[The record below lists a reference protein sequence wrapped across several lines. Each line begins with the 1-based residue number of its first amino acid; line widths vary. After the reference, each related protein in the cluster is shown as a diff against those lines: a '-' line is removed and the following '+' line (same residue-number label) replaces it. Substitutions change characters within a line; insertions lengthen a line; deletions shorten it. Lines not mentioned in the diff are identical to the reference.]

1 MKIIRR
7 GVFETNSSSL
17 HALTVPEDLYDSWQ
31 LIHDYVS
38 KDLERFK
45 VGENSYNIVFDVNDK
60 NMDGEDFS
68 IRRYIPHYSVVDKA
82 FYAIATI
89 AEHYGSLLAKNMPYD
104 SSTYEYKWAE
114 REKDPEKKQQEIKKA
129 DEAHAK
135 FLVARE
141 EYIKAHGAANKKVL
155 EDFKKEIKD
164 LEEQLAYNF
173 REYLNNRPRREDP
186 EDWRKN
192 EDWEEYINSC
202 PDVKVTIKY
211 YVLDEE
217 MGLFTIVGEDEDFNT
232 GCYDNEEF
240 YYAVCRDEYSLSRW
254 LSNPFAAVLAGSD
267 EQGMLDSYKQEEE
280 ANRLLEEA
288 WQHVSPFESTYP
300 DLTDEEIEEEVEEH
314 CYTWDDSP
322 MAQAQLKEEKNELR
336 EFLKSHRGKKKPV
349 HGKIIW
355 PIGG

>member
-38 KDLERFK
+38 KDLERFR
-45 VGENSYNIVFDVNDK
+45 VGENSYNIVFDVNDN

-89 AEHYGSLLAKNMPYD
+89 AQHYGSLLVENMPYD
-104 SSTYEYKWAE
+104 SSTYEYKWAKN
-114 REKDPEKKQQEIKKA
+114 EKDPEKKQQLIKKA

-141 EYIKAHGAANKKVL
+141 EYIKAHGAENKEVL
-155 EDFKKEIKD
+155 EDFKKDIKD
-164 LEEQLAYNF
+164 LEEQLAYRF
-173 REYLNNRPRREDP
+173 REYLNSRPRREDP
-186 EDWRKN
+186 DGWEDW
-192 EDWEEYINSC
+192 DDYINSC

-211 YVLDEE
+211 YVPDEE
-217 MGLFTIVGEDEDFNT
+217 MGLFTIVGEDDDFNT

-240 YYAVCRDEYSLSRW
+240 YYAVCRDEYRLSNW

-267 EQGMLDSYKQEEE
+267 EQGLLDYYKQEEE
-280 ANRLLEEA
+280 ADRLLEEA
-288 WQHVSPFESTYP
+288 WEHVSPRESTYP
-300 DLTDEEIEEEVEEH
+300 DLSDEEIEKEVEDN

-322 MAQAQLKEEKNELR
+322 MAQALLKEEKNELR

>member
-1 MKIIRR
+1 MI
-7 GVFETNSSSL
+7 L
-17 HALTVPEDLYDSWQ
+17 LPM
-31 LIHDYVS
+31 
-38 KDLERFK
+38 
-45 VGENSYNIVFDVNDK
+45 NINGQK
-60 NMDGEDFS
+60 N
-68 IRRYIPHYSVVDKA
+68 
-82 FYAIATI
+82 
-89 AEHYGSLLAKNMPYD
+89 
-104 SSTYEYKWAE
+104 
-114 REKDPEKKQQEIKKA
+114 EKDPEKKKHLIKKA

-155 EDFKKEIKD
+155 EDFKKDIKD
-164 LEEQLAYNF
+164 LEEQLAYRF
-173 REYLNNRPRREDP
+173 REYLNSRPRREDP

-232 GCYDNEEF
+232 GCYDNGEF
-240 YYAVCRDEYSLSRW
+240 YYAVCRSEYSLSRW

-267 EQGMLDSYKQEEE
+267 EQCLLDSYKQEEE
-280 ANRLLEEA
+280 ADRLLEEA
-288 WQHVSPFESTYP
+288 WKHVSPRESTYP
-300 DLTDEEIEEEVEEH
+300 DLTDEEIEKEVEKNR
-314 CYTWDDSP
+314 YTWDDSP
-322 MAQAQLKEEKNELR
+322 RAQALLKGEKDELR